1 MAKGSEAVSFKKYAV
16 KAVCSGCGRKLVKA
30 HEPAMWFQGHP
41 FRAVYGPC
49 CWSIAA
55 HITEERKAA

>member
-1 MAKGSEAVSFKKYAV
+1 MAAPSRPPTFKAYGVDRRCSNCGSKLTV
-16 KAVCSGCGRKLVKA
+16 KDTR
-30 HEPAMWFQGHP
+30 WFQGYP
-41 FRAVYGPC
+41 FRAVYGLC